1 MIHGTAVPD
10 EFGTGL
16 KFVLFRLFTRE
27 FVLLGGL
34 KFRGFRVFTQPKRT
48 NFRRAPNSSGTVTG
62 SYVKS
67 VSQRSSTES
76 RGFSLGGLGL

>member
-1 MIHGTAVPD
+1 MLNSPLDPVYTIPD

-34 KFRGFRVFTQPKRT
+34 KIAWFRVSRVFTRPKRP
-48 NFRRAPNSSGTVTG
+48 NFS
-62 SYVKS
+62 
-67 VSQRSSTES
+67 
-76 RGFSLGGLGL
+76 